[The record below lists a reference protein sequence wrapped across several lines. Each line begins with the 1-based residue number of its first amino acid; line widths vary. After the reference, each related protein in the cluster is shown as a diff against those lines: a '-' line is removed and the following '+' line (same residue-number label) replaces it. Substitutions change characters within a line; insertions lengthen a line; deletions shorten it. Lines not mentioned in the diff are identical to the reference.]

1 MDYAGLGGICLS
13 GCVASVPLG
22 EALMIIQPII
32 PVGKRTTLDPP
43 QKPVAAPAQDPIR
56 TSRVKIER
64 SLDTLR
70 RTKRLLAQVSEKWS
84 LR

>member
-1 MDYAGLGGICLS
+1 
-13 GCVASVPLG
+13 
-22 EALMIIQPII
+22 MIILPII
-32 PVGKRTTLDPP
+32 PVGKSTTLNPS
-43 QKPVAAPAQDPIR
+43 QKPAGVPAQDLIR

-70 RTKRLLAQVSEKWS
+70 RTKRLLAQVSEKWG